1 MTEVNCFQIMRS
13 CYLNRM
19 SVSMHLSACVWRVAD
34 LSAESGIKGLLKGRS
49 EVALKIFKVAI
60 LPGCGI
66 K

>member
-1 MTEVNCFQIMRS
+1 
-13 CYLNRM
+13 
-19 SVSMHLSACVWRVAD
+19 MHLSACVWRVAD

-49 EVALKIFKVAI
+49 EIALKIFKVAI